1 MNSAAK
7 LIIFLLAL
15 PILIG
20 FFLVIIP
27 LLIVLLFL
35 SLFIPSIRFFHISG
49 SAPRKNSHPEDF
61 SSEPV
66 EGEVLEAEYTV
77 VETTDADGG
86 ADSGSGTPPQLK
98 N

>member
-1 MNSAAK
+1 MNPAAK
-7 LIIFLLAL
+7 LILFLLAL

-20 FFLVIIP
+20 VFIVIIP
-27 LLIVLLFL
+27 LLILLLFL
-35 SLFIPSIRFFHISG
+35 SLFIPSIRFFHIMG
-49 SAPRKNSHPEDF
+49 SAPRKGSHPDDA

-77 VETTDADGG
+77 VDSTEADDDAT
-86 ADSGSGTPPQLK
+86 SERPQLK

>member
-1 MNSAAK
+1 MNPAAK
-7 LIIFLLAL
+7 LILFLLAL

-20 FFLVIIP
+20 VFIIIIP
-27 LLIVLLFL
+27 LLILLLFL

-49 SAPRKNSHPEDF
+49 SAPRKGSHPEDD

-77 VETTDADGG
+77 VDTTEADGG
-86 ADSGSGTPPQLK
+86 DSGSGTPPQLK

>member
-1 MNSAAK
+1 MNPAAK
-7 LIIFLLAL
+7 LILFLLAL

-20 FFLVIIP
+20 VFIVIIP
-27 LLIVLLFL
+27 LLILLLFL
-35 SLFIPSIRFFHISG
+35 SFFIPSIRFFHIMG
-49 SAPRKNSHPEDF
+49 SAPRKGSHPEDA

-77 VETTDADGG
+77 VDSTEADDN
-86 ADSGSGTPPQLK
+86 ANSQRPQLK

>member
-1 MNSAAK
+1 MNPAAK
-7 LIIFLLAL
+7 LILFLLAL

-20 FFLVIIP
+20 VFIVIIP
-27 LLIVLLFL
+27 LLILLLFL
-35 SLFIPSIRFFHISG
+35 SFFIPSIRFFHIMG
-49 SAPRKNSHPEDF
+49 SAPRKGSHPEDA

-77 VETTDADGG
+77 V
-86 ADSGSGTPPQLK
+86 DSTEAGDDVGSERPQLK

>member
-1 MNSAAK
+1 MNPAAK
-7 LIIFLLAL
+7 LILFLLAL

-20 FFLVIIP
+20 VFIVIIP
-27 LLIVLLFL
+27 LLILLLFL
-35 SLFIPSIRFFHISG
+35 SFFIPSIRFFHIMG
-49 SAPRKNSHPEDF
+49 SAPRKGSHPEDT

-77 VETTDADGG
+77 VDSTEVDGDADT
-86 ADSGSGTPPQLK
+86 GSEHPQLK

>member
-1 MNSAAK
+1 MNPAAK
-7 LIIFLLAL
+7 LILFLLAL

-20 FFLVIIP
+20 VFIVIIP
-27 LLIVLLFL
+27 LLILLLFL
-35 SLFIPSIRFFHISG
+35 SFFIPSIRFFHIMG
-49 SAPRKNSHPEDF
+49 SAPRKGSHPDDA

-77 VETTDADGG
+77 VDSTEADDDAT
-86 ADSGSGTPPQLK
+86 SERPQLK

>member
-1 MNSAAK
+1 MNPAAK
-7 LIIFLLAL
+7 LILFLLAL

-20 FFLVIIP
+20 VVIVIIP
-27 LLIVLLFL
+27 LLLLLLFL
-35 SLFIPSIRFFHISG
+35 SLFIPSIRVFHVMG
-49 SAPRKNSHPEDF
+49 SAPRKGSHPEDA

-77 VETTDADGG
+77 VDSTETDGEADT
-86 ADSGSGTPPQLK
+86 GSGRPQLK

>member
-1 MNSAAK
+1 MNPAAK
-7 LIIFLLAL
+7 LILFLLAL

-20 FFLVIIP
+20 VFIVIIP
-27 LLIVLLFL
+27 LLILLLFL
-35 SLFIPSIRFFHISG
+35 SFFIPSIRFFHIMG
-49 SAPRKNSHPEDF
+49 AAPGKGSHPEDI

-77 VETTDADGG
+77 VDSTEAD
-86 ADSGSGTPPQLK
+86 DDVGSGRPQLK

>member
-1 MNSAAK
+1 MNPAAK
-7 LIIFLLAL
+7 LILFLLAL

-20 FFLVIIP
+20 VFIVIIP
-27 LLIVLLFL
+27 LLILLLFL
-35 SLFIPSIRFFHISG
+35 SFFIPSIRFFHIMG
-49 SAPRKNSHPEDF
+49 SAPRKGSHPDDA

-77 VETTDADGG
+77 VDSTEADDDA
-86 ADSGSGTPPQLK
+86 ASERPQLK

>member
-1 MNSAAK
+1 MNPAVK
-7 LIIFLLAL
+7 LILFLLAL

-20 FFLVIIP
+20 VFIVIIP
-27 LLIVLLFL
+27 LLILLLFL
-35 SLFIPSIRFFHISG
+35 SFFIPSIRFFHIMG
-49 SAPRKNSHPEDF
+49 SAPRKGSHPEDA

-77 VETTDADGG
+77 VDSTEADDDA
-86 ADSGSGTPPQLK
+86 GSGRPQLK

>member
-1 MNSAAK
+1 MNPAAK
-7 LIIFLLAL
+7 LILFLLAL

-20 FFLVIIP
+20 VVIVIIP
-27 LLIVLLFL
+27 LLLLLLFL
-35 SLFIPSIRFFHISG
+35 SLFIPSVRVFHVMG
-49 SAPRKNSHPEDF
+49 SAPRKGSHPEDA

-77 VETTDADGG
+77 VDSTETDGEADT
-86 ADSGSGTPPQLK
+86 GSGRPQLK

>member
-1 MNSAAK
+1 MNPAAK
-7 LIIFLLAL
+7 LILFLLAL

-20 FFLVIIP
+20 VFIVIIP
-27 LLIVLLFL
+27 LLILLLFL
-35 SLFIPSIRFFHISG
+35 SFFIPSIRFFHIMG
-49 SAPRKNSHPEDF
+49 SAPRKGSHPEDA

-77 VETTDADGG
+77 VETTDADDS
-86 ADSGSGTPPQLK
+86 DSGSGTPPQLK

>member
-1 MNSAAK
+1 MNPAAK
-7 LIIFLLAL
+7 LILFLLAL

-20 FFLVIIP
+20 VVIVTIP
-27 LLIVLLFL
+27 LLILLLFL
-35 SLFIPSIRFFHISG
+35 SFFIPSIRFFHIMG
-49 SAPRKNSHPEDF
+49 AAPRKGSHPEDI

-77 VETTDADGG
+77 VDSTETGGDAD
-86 ADSGSGTPPQLK
+86 AGSGRPQLK

>member
-1 MNSAAK
+1 MNPAAK
-7 LIIFLLAL
+7 LILFLLAL

-20 FFLVIIP
+20 VFIVIIP
-27 LLIVLLFL
+27 LLILLLFL
-35 SLFIPSIRFFHISG
+35 SFFIPSIRFFHIMG
-49 SAPRKNSHPEDF
+49 SAPRKGSHPEDA

-77 VETTDADGG
+77 VDSTEAEDDA
-86 ADSGSGTPPQLK
+86 ASERPQLK

>member
-1 MNSAAK
+1 MNTAAK
-7 LIIFLLAL
+7 LILFLLAL

-20 FFLVIIP
+20 VFIVIIP
-27 LLIVLLFL
+27 LLLLLLFL
-35 SLFIPSIRFFHISG
+35 SFFIPSIRFFHIMG
-49 SAPRKNSHPEDF
+49 SAPRKGSHPDDA

-77 VETTDADGG
+77 VDSTEADGDADT
-86 ADSGSGTPPQLK
+86 GSEHPQLK

>member
-1 MNSAAK
+1 MNPAAK
-7 LIIFLLAL
+7 LILFLLAL

-20 FFLVIIP
+20 VFIVIIP
-27 LLIVLLFL
+27 LLILLLFL
-35 SLFIPSIRFFHISG
+35 SLFIPSVRFFHIWG
-49 SAPRKNSHPEDF
+49 SAPRNQSHPEEH

-77 VETTDADGG
+77 VETTDADGSD
-86 ADSGSGTPPQLK
+86 AGSRTPPQLK

>member
-1 MNSAAK
+1 MNPAVK

-20 FFLVIIP
+20 IFLVIVP
-27 LLIVLLFL
+27 LLILLLFL
-35 SLFIPSIRFFHISG
+35 SLFIPSIRFFHIWG
-49 SAPRKNSHPEDF
+49 SAPRKDSHPEDF

-77 VETTDADGG
+77 EETTDADG

>member
-1 MNSAAK
+1 MNPAAK
-7 LIIFLLAL
+7 LILFLLAL

-20 FFLVIIP
+20 VFIVIIP
-27 LLIVLLFL
+27 LLILLLFL
-35 SLFIPSIRFFHISG
+35 SFFIPSIRFFHIMG
-49 SAPRKNSHPEDF
+49 SAPRKVSHPEDA

-77 VETTDADGG
+77 VDSTETDDDA
-86 ADSGSGTPPQLK
+86 ASERPQLK

>member
-1 MNSAAK
+1 MKPAVK

-20 FFLVIIP
+20 IFLVLVP

-35 SLFIPSIRFFHISG
+35 SLFIPSVRLFHIWG
-49 SAPRKNSHPEDF
+49 SAPRKDNRPEEDP
-61 SSEPV
+61 SEPV

-77 VETTDADGG
+77 VETTEAGG
-86 ADSGSGTPPQLK
+86 TADSGSGTPPRLK

>member
-1 MNSAAK
+1 MNPAAK
-7 LIIFLLAL
+7 LILFLLAL

-20 FFLVIIP
+20 VFIVIIP
-27 LLIVLLFL
+27 LLILLLFL
-35 SLFIPSIRFFHISG
+35 SFFIPSIRFFHIMG
-49 SAPRKNSHPEDF
+49 AAPRKGSHPEDI

-77 VETTDADGG
+77 VDSTEADDDA
-86 ADSGSGTPPQLK
+86 GSGRPQLK

>member
-1 MNSAAK
+1 MNPAAK
-7 LIIFLLAL
+7 LILFLLAL

-20 FFLVIIP
+20 IFIVIIP
-27 LLIVLLFL
+27 LLILLLFL
-35 SLFIPSIRFFHISG
+35 SFFIPSIRFFHIMG
-49 SAPRKNSHPEDF
+49 SAPRKGSHPEDA

-77 VETTDADGG
+77 VDSTEGGDDA
-86 ADSGSGTPPQLK
+86 ASERPQLK

>member
-1 MNSAAK
+1 MNPAAK
-7 LIIFLLAL
+7 LILFVLAL

-20 FFLVIIP
+20 VFIVIIP
-27 LLIVLLFL
+27 LLILLLFL
-35 SLFIPSIRFFHISG
+35 SFFIPSIRFFHIMG
-49 SAPRKNSHPEDF
+49 SAPRKGSHPDDA

-77 VETTDADGG
+77 VDSTEADNDA
-86 ADSGSGTPPQLK
+86 GSGRPQLK

>member
-1 MNSAAK
+1 MNPAAK
-7 LIIFLLAL
+7 LILFLLAL

-20 FFLVIIP
+20 VFIVIIP
-27 LLIVLLFL
+27 LLLLLLFL
-35 SLFIPSIRFFHISG
+35 SLFIPSIRFFHIMG
-49 SAPRKNSHPEDF
+49 SAPRKSSHPDDV

-77 VETTDADGG
+77 VDSTEAAGDAET
-86 ADSGSGTPPQLK
+86 GSDRPQLK

>member
-1 MNSAAK
+1 MNPAAK
-7 LIIFLLAL
+7 LILFLLAL

-20 FFLVIIP
+20 VFIVIIP
-27 LLIVLLFL
+27 LLILLLFL
-35 SLFIPSIRFFHISG
+35 SFFIPSIRFFHIMG
-49 SAPRKNSHPEDF
+49 SAPRKGSHPEDA

-77 VETTDADGG
+77 VDSTEAGDDA
-86 ADSGSGTPPQLK
+86 ASERPQLK